1 MSGQQVMSA
10 PQELVAFR
18 KYVKANRDA
27 SMPLMM
33 FAGREGV
40 TLHIHK
46 MPSTE
51 TLNAILVFIQTAL
64 AEGAAGGEE

>member
-18 KYVKANRDA
+18 KYVQANRDA
-27 SMPLMM
+27 SAPLMM

-40 TLHIHK
+40 TFHIHRT
-46 MPSTE
+46 PSAA

-64 AEGAAGGEE
+64 AEGGAE